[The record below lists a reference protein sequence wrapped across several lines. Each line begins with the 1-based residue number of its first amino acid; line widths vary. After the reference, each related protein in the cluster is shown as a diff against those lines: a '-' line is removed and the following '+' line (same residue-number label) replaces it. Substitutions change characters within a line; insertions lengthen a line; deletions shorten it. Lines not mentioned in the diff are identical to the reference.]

1 MSAPRNTLGT
11 LLQERRSQQGY
22 SRARVAEAVGIS
34 PGTIEGW
41 EIGRVVKP
49 PLTDVLRLAR
59 FLSIP
64 LEEIEQAALAD
75 DDETHREHE
84 RKQSDS
90 GASRKIPGTT
100 PLLEEAIRVMGWSEK
115 EAADFLQTTP
125 EQIAARKLPG
135 TTPLLE
141 EAIRVM
147 GWSEK
152 EAADFLQTTPEQI
165 AAWRRRSAALPI
177 ADVLALTSVV
187 GARLSEELR
196 SSSGAHS

>member
-75 DDETHREHE
+75 DDDTQREHE
-84 RKQSDS
+84 RKQSTS
-90 GASRKIPGTT
+90 G
-100 PLLEEAIRVMGWSEK
+100 
-115 EAADFLQTTP
+115 
-125 EQIAARKLPG
+125 AARKLPG

-187 GARLSEELR
+187 GARLSDELR
-196 SSSGAHS
+196 SSSGAQS

>member
-1 MSAPRNTLGT
+1 VPVTRNALGS
-11 LLQERRSQQGY
+11 LLQERRAQQGY

-41 EIGRVVKP
+41 EIGRVSKP

-64 LEEIEQAALAD
+64 LDEIEQAALAD
-75 DDETHREHE
+75 DDNGGREHE

-90 GASRKIPGTT
+90 GAN
-100 PLLEEAIRVMGWSEK
+100 
-115 EAADFLQTTP
+115 
-125 EQIAARKLPG
+125 RKLPG

-147 GWSEK
+147 RWSDQ

-165 AAWRRRSAALPI
+165 QSWRRRSAPLPV
-177 ADVLALTSVV
+177 ADVLALTSVISSRLHDEMR
-187 GARLSEELR
+187 GTATAR
-196 SSSGAHS
+196 

>member
-1 MSAPRNTLGT
+1 VSAPRNTLGT

-75 DDETHREHE
+75 DDETGREHE

-90 GASRKIPGTT
+90 G
-100 PLLEEAIRVMGWSEK
+100 
-115 EAADFLQTTP
+115 
-125 EQIAARKLPG
+125 AARKLPG

-165 AAWRRRSAALPI
+165 AAWRRRSTALPI

-187 GARLSEELR
+187 GARLSAELR
-196 SSSGAHS
+196 GIAAESANSRA

>member
-1 MSAPRNTLGT
+1 VSAPRNTLGT
-11 LLQERRSQQGY
+11 LLQARRSQQGY

-90 GASRKIPGTT
+90 GAARKIPGTT

-125 EQIAARKLPG
+125 EQI
-135 TTPLLE
+135 
-141 EAIRVM
+141 
-147 GWSEK
+147 
-152 EAADFLQTTPEQI
+152 Q
-165 AAWRRRSAALPI
+165 AWRRRAAPLPV

-187 GARLSEELR
+187 GARLSQELR
-196 SSSGAHS
+196 RPSAEAR